1 MSNGRW
7 LLVAWVAWL
16 TLTAHAQE
24 QTPASARFQA
34 LKPPAL
40 ALSQTWAIMDRDGA
54 NRKVEPYLSSL
65 ASGETS
71 VGTISSPPFIIEVD
85 EIVLTLCGHDG
96 QQGGR
101 NENFA
106 ALVDARKGQ
115 VLLQVPPPQR
125 DDMQARKLNVKA
137 LRGTQVRIELRD
149 GCGGSAYA
157 WMGVGRI
164 DAGPNLRVDFR
175 QGMPKDWAQ
184 PERKAEIRYDVL
196 AGGVPFKRV
205 ANAFTLIPRQG
216 SVEIPCGFKAAG
228 LYFLGCTASGSK
240 PLETYGG
247 IEVHYQSGSPEV
259 FPLLCGFT
267 LDDADKLL
275 SPCKALRLHASI
287 DPNQHYLAIRP
298 RSEVIEKLR
307 LVTSPEGIMP
317 RITAITCETEERSES
332 LMPLPATTLDSPE
345 AAWIETHALSAN
357 QLNLNAALEE
367 IRAAHKLPAPKSP
380 VGFKQHRLD
389 AAFRSEGLALAD
401 FNGDGKIDIAAGNV
415 YYAGP
420 DWKMVP
426 MLGEA
431 KVFNRL
437 GYSDAFLCFADDVN
451 HDGRADLITVG
462 FPGQETRWLEN
473 PKTAGAVWKSHLAIA
488 QTGDEN
494 PTYLDVDGDGR
505 RELVFM
511 SDGRCALANPGEDPT
526 QPWGIR
532 VISKP
537 GDPSAAHGLGVGDVN
552 RDGRLDV
559 LIPDGWWEGSA
570 SPSPL
575 PWSFHPAKF
584 YGGANLC
591 VAYLDSDGDND
602 VLGSS
607 PHGYGIAWCEQT
619 PDGWKTHEIDAS
631 MSQTHSIA
639 VADINGDGLP
649 DFVTGKR
656 FWAHNGHD
664 PGSFQP
670 AVLCWFEQKRVNG
683 QPEWTRHLIDAESGI
698 GLQFEVADINGDG
711 RLDLVTANKN
721 GAFYFEQVA
730 AGP

>member
-1 MSNGRW
+1 MSTNRW
-7 LLVAWVAWL
+7 LTVAWVACL
-16 TLTAHAQE
+16 PLAANAQDN
-24 QTPASARFQA
+24 TPASTRFQA

-40 ALSQTWAIMDRDGA
+40 ALSQTWAILDRDGA

-71 VGTISSPPFIIEVD
+71 VGVISSPPFIIEVD
-85 EIVLTLCGHDG
+85 EITMTLCGHDG

-101 NENFA
+101 NENLVA
-106 ALVDARKGQ
+106 IVDARKGQ
-115 VLLQVPPPQR
+115 TLLQVSPPQR
-125 DDMQARKLNVKA
+125 DEMQERKLNVKA

-149 GCGGSAYA
+149 GCSGSAYA

-164 DAGPNLRVDFR
+164 NAGPNLTVDFR

-184 PERKAEIRYDVL
+184 PERKAELHYDVL
-196 AGGVPFKRV
+196 AGGVPFKRL

-228 LYFLGCTASGSK
+228 LYFLGCTASGAK

-247 IEVHYQSGSPEV
+247 IEIHYKSGSPEV
-259 FPLLCGFT
+259 FPLMCGFT
-267 LDDADKLL
+267 LDDAGKLL
-275 SPCKALRLHASI
+275 SPCRALRLHPSP
-287 DPNQHYLAIRP
+287 DPYQHYLAIRP
-298 RSEVIEKLR
+298 RSDVIEKIR
-307 LVTSPEGIMP
+307 LVASPEGILP
-317 RITAITCETEERSES
+317 RITAITCETTDKSGS
-332 LMPLPATTLDSPE
+332 LLPLPATTLDPQE
-345 AAWIETHALSAN
+345 AAWIDAHALAADH
-357 QLNLNAALEE
+357 LNLNTAMEE

-380 VGFKQHRLD
+380 VSFKKHRLD
-389 AAFRSEGLALAD
+389 TAFRSEGLALAD
-401 FNGDGKIDIAAGNV
+401 LNGDGKIDIAAGNV

-426 MLGEA
+426 MLGEP
-431 KVFNRL
+431 KDFNRF

-451 HDGRADLITVG
+451 RDGRTDLILVG

-473 PKTAGAVWKSHLAIA
+473 PATPGAVWNSHLAIA

-494 PTYLDVDGDGR
+494 PAYLDVDGDGR

-511 SDGRCALANPGEDPT
+511 SGDKCALASPGDDPA
-526 QPWGIR
+526 QPWPIR
-532 VISKP
+532 VVSKP

-559 LIPDGWWEGSA
+559 LIPDGWWEGP
-570 SPSPL
+570 PSPAPS
-575 PWSFHPAKF
+575 PWTFHPVKLF
-584 YGGANLC
+584 GGANLC
-591 VAYLDSDGDND
+591 VADLDGDGDND
-602 VLGSS
+602 VLGSA

-619 PDGWKTHEIDAS
+619 PDGWKTHDIDAS
-631 MSQTHSIA
+631 FSQTHSIL

-670 AVLCWFEQKRVNG
+670 SVLCWYEQKRVNG
-683 QPEWTRHLIDAESGI
+683 QLEWTRHLIDAESGI
-698 GLQFEVADINGDG
+698 GLQFAIADLSGDG
-711 RLDLVTANKN
+711 RLDIVTANKN
-721 GAFYFEQVA
+721 GVFCFEQVA
-730 AGP
+730 P